1 MEDQDKAR
9 TSENQL
15 EEENVVTFLDSMDA
29 YLTLIDS
36 LSSTLRQG
44 WLELASARHSMGA
57 SRISSSLFDLKLHSA
72 ATSLR
77 VTEDDGKYVMNQP
90 HFTLC
95 KWASSDD
102 GKCCSGEA
110 KFDGDELQKKS
121 VSPQLRYR
129 GTSQFDEPQ
138 EIQEKS
144 PTSNGSP
151 LSLDSPVQK
160 QRHKSLSVFG
170 TLVSPKLRAA
180 QFSFETALETIVEI
194 ANIRSSMLSA
204 FDQVQKDIESIST
217 GEQ

>member
-9 TSENQL
+9 TCENQL
-15 EEENVVTFLDSMDA
+15 EEEQLDEEENVVTFLDSMDA

-77 VTEDDGKYVMNQP
+77 VTEDDVDSKMNQP

-95 KWASSDD
+95 KWASSDN

-121 VSPQLRYR
+121 VSSQLRYR

-138 EIQEKS
+138 EIQEKSPTCKS

-180 QFSFETALETIVEI
+180 QFSFETGKLLHFNSRPLLHT
-194 ANIRSSMLSA
+194 
-204 FDQVQKDIESIST
+204 K
-217 GEQ
+217 

>member
-1 MEDQDKAR
+1 MEDQEKAR

-15 EEENVVTFLDSMDA
+15 EEEQLDEEENVVTFLDSMDA

-77 VTEDDGKYVMNQP
+77 VTEDD
-90 HFTLC
+90 
-95 KWASSDD
+95 
-102 GKCCSGEA
+102 
-110 KFDGDELQKKS
+110 
-121 VSPQLRYR
+121 
-129 GTSQFDEPQ
+129 EPQ
-138 EIQEKS
+138 EIQEKSPTCKS

-194 ANIRSSMLSA
+194 ANMRSSMLSA
-204 FDQVQKDIESIST
+204 FDQVQKDIESIT
-217 GEQ
+217 WGLTLVKR